1 MGFFRN
7 MKITNMAFQITYRGM
22 KLMSDMRKQDPD
34 MAPSGA
40 EAVEN
45 IGDELAT
52 LSRDFCVS
60 EKERAC
66 VLKGLR
72 QGLKALGLSETA
84 SQNISALLTQRIM
97 AGTPSSSLGDELS
110 RIMPK

>member
-7 MKITNMAFQITYRGM
+7 MKITNTAFQITYRGM
-22 KLMSDMRKQDPD
+22 KLMSEMRKQDPD
-34 MAPSGA
+34 MGPSGA
-40 EAVEN
+40 EAIEN

-52 LSRDFCVS
+52 LSRDYCTS
-60 EKERAC
+60 EKERSC

-84 SQNISALLTQRIM
+84 TQNIAALLTQRIM
-97 AGTPSSSLGDELS
+97 AGARSSTLGDELS
-110 RIMPK
+110 QFMPK